1 MLTAVDLNTGSPD
14 CVIALQQLTTVL
26 QTTREFIRQ
35 CFTDEDAAPID
46 SHNALP
52 NNRKSL
58 AFIQAVFKHNLSP
71 STINDAIDDVEDL
84 QYEVTRHREEAE
96 SAFRHLWRLYCI
108 QNFHMPSWRDSV
120 ESLASVSS
128 VRTLESITTRII
140 SCSPHY
146 IEDDEEPSDEPNDPV
161 QWLKEQACRTDL
173 QPPPASVHGLSDY
186 GGEDAASDGDSIV
199 SIRLSNH
206 LIC

>member
-1 MLTAVDLNTGSPD
+1 MLTAAELNTGSPD
-14 CVIALQQLTTVL
+14 CVVALQELTKVL
-26 QTTREFIRQ
+26 QTTREFIGQ
-35 CFTDEDAAPID
+35 CFTNEEAAPID

-84 QYEVTRHREEAE
+84 QYEVTRHREQAE
-96 SAFRHLWRLYCI
+96 SAFRHLWRFYCI

-140 SCSPHY
+140 ECSSLY
-146 IEDDEEPSDEPNDPV
+146 IESGEEPVDESHGPV
-161 QWLKEQACRTDL
+161 QWLKEQAFELTFNLHR
-173 QPPPASVHGLSDY
+173 SVFTLYQTTGMKALLP
-186 GGEDAASDGDSIV
+186 IV
-199 SIRLSNH
+199 IPV
-206 LIC
+206 